1 MESKFLFRSGF
12 FEVTVRIS
20 SPPFSGPD
28 PMKTYNV
35 ILKGID
41 AIEFPRRVSK
51 MAAALIKRLCRQD
64 ILHVQMFFSLVMC
77 IYRENPVERIGYQK
91 DGIKDIQKHQ

>member
-1 MESKFLFRSGF
+1 MAADCWSLGILIFELINGKYDINICFFISKCFSL
-12 FEVTVRIS
+12 
-20 SPPFSGPD
+20 SPPFSGQD

-51 MAAALIKRLCRQD
+51 MAALLIKRLCR
-64 ILHVQMFFSLVMC
+64 
-77 IYRENPVERIGYQK
+77 YRYKRNHSI
-91 DGIKDIQKHQ
+91 

>member
-1 MESKFLFRSGF
+1 MAADCWSLGILIFELINGKYVDYFGILECSFRKF
-12 FEVTVRIS
+12 

-41 AIEFPRRVSK
+41 AVEFPRKVSK
-51 MAAALIKRLCRQD
+51 IAASLIKRLCR
-64 ILHVQMFFSLVMC
+64 
-77 IYRENPVERIGYQK
+77 
-91 DGIKDIQKHQ
+91 